1 MESRWQ
7 CSRFTGSLK
16 AGQLFSA
23 APLGAG
29 GQAFRAGEWACH
41 WLCSFA
47 RVWPWTRLPST
58 EASSKVGDS

>member
-1 MESRWQ
+1 MPWSLDGN
-7 CSRFTGSLK
+7 SADFTGSLK

-29 GQAFRAGEWACH
+29 GQGFRAGEWAYH

-47 RVWPWTRLPST
+47 SVALDY
-58 EASSKVGDS
+58 AAFHGSKL